1 MRPSHQFA
9 GASAVAD
16 ARPEP
21 RKSTETPRVLSV
33 RLTAVERQ
41 RLEREASGRPLS
53 SYVRWRLFDD
63 PRSRTSKRAGAIS
76 DEKALGR
83 VLSAMGRSPQ
93 TGTLKGILAACD
105 EGTLVMGPEAEGA
118 LRVACANIA
127 AMRADLIQALGLRPE

>member
-1 MRPSHQFA
+1 M
-9 GASAVAD
+9 
-16 ARPEP
+16 
-21 RKSTETPRVLSV
+21 
-33 RLTAVERQ
+33 
-41 RLEREASGRPLS
+41 S